1 MSYFELP
8 YPLITGNQGKAQ
20 SMQIHSHF
28 QPIVSL
34 THRRVVGYEAL
45 LRATHGANQ
54 PCSPLEAFNLAQL
67 ENRVEQFD
75 RQCIAKHLNN
85 FAQLQTENQWLFLN
99 LRSETIQPQNL
110 RSDLLE
116 KFLKRQGLGSERMV
130 LEILED
136 AVDDPVL
143 LQEFVEHYRQAGFL
157 IAIDDF
163 GTGQSNFDRIW
174 QLEPHIVK
182 LDRSMLVNARNNP
195 KRQRWLSRCVALL
208 RETGAL
214 VLLEGVET
222 EEDALLTLDSESDL
236 AQGFYFARPSPLGS
250 YQAPELA
257 ESIQSL
263 HQHALHGQLARR
275 HNQARKQ
282 RQLQNLMKQAA
293 TSLGHNQ
300 DFKVATQP
308 LQQHS
313 AIERIYLLD
322 AEGVQ
327 IVENLHPGGKK
338 STATATYAPLNQ
350 GAGALW
356 ARRSYFRNALEQPGQ
371 VQVSAPYLGLPD
383 ATLDI
388 TLSIAVTNTGGDHLW
403 VLCADLPAA
412 WLEN

>member
-1 MSYFELP
+1 MSHFELP
-8 YPLITGNQGKAQ
+8 FSLVTESQGPTQ
-20 SMQIHSHF
+20 SMQIKSHF

-45 LRATHGANQ
+45 LRATRASK

-75 RQCIAKHLNN
+75 RECIARHLTN
-85 FAQLQTENQWLFLN
+85 FGEMNTENQWLFMN
-99 LRSETIQPQNL
+99 LRSETINPRNL
-110 RSDLLE
+110 RSGLLD
-116 KFLKRQGLGSERMV
+116 KFLQRQGLGSERIV

-136 AVDDPVL
+136 AVKDPSL
-143 LQEFVEHYRQAGFL
+143 LQDFVQHYKEAGFL

-163 GTGQSNFDRIW
+163 GTGASNFDRIW

-182 LDRSMLVNARNNP
+182 LDRSMLVNARNSP
-195 KRQRWLSRCVALL
+195 RRQRWLSRCVALL

-222 EEDALLTLDSESDL
+222 EDDALLTLDSECDL
-236 AQGFYFARPSPLGS
+236 AQGFYFARPSPRGD
-250 YQAPELA
+250 YQTEQLA
-257 ESIQSL
+257 TSIQSL
-263 HQHALHGQLARR
+263 HQHALHGQLARQ
-275 HNQARKQ
+275 HTQARKQ
-282 RQLQNLMKQAA
+282 RTLQCLLKE
-293 TSLGHNQ
+293 TSKSLEQ
-300 DFKVATQP
+300 EIDFKTATQP
-308 LQQHS
+308 LQEHP

-327 IVENLHPGGKK
+327 IVENLHPGGAP
-338 STATATYAPLNQ
+338 TATPAYAPLNQ

-388 TLSIAVTNTGGDHLW
+388 TLSVALRGGTSGKLL
-403 VLCADLPAA
+403 VLCADLPAS
-412 WLEN
+412 WLENV

>member
-1 MSYFELP
+1 MSHFELP
-8 YPLITGNQGKAQ
+8 YHLITGIQGNPQ
-20 SMQIHSHF
+20 SMRINSHF

-45 LRATHGANQ
+45 LRATYDNNQ
-54 PCSPLEAFNLAQL
+54 PCSPVEAFNLAQL
-67 ENRVEQFD
+67 ENRIQQFD
-75 RQCIAKHLNN
+75 RQCIANHLNN
-85 FAQLQTENQWLFLN
+85 FAQLNSDNQWLFLN
-99 LRSETIQPQNL
+99 LRSETINPNNL

-116 KFLKRQGLGSERMV
+116 RFLKRQGLGSERMV

-136 AVDDPVL
+136 AVSDPVL
-143 LQEFVEHYRQAGFL
+143 LQEFVQHYKDAGFL

-182 LDRSMLVNARNNP
+182 LDRSMLVNARNSP
-195 KRQRWLSRCVALL
+195 RRQRWLSRCVALL

-222 EEDALLTLDSESDL
+222 EEDALLTLDSECDL
-236 AQGFYFARPSPLGS
+236 AQGFYFARPSPEGS
-250 YQAPELA
+250 YEEKALSQ
-257 ESIQSL
+257 SIQSL
-263 HQHALHGQLARR
+263 HQHTLHAQLQRQ
-275 HNQARKQ
+275 HTQARKQ
-282 RQLQNLMKQAA
+282 GTLQTLLKETAK
-293 TSLGHNQ
+293 SLEQ
-300 DFKVATQP
+300 DVDFKTATQP
-308 LQQHS
+308 LQAHA

-327 IVENLHPGGKK
+327 IVENLHPGGAPLP
-338 STATATYAPLNQ
+338 TPAYAPLNR

-356 ARRSYFRNALEQPGQ
+356 ARRSYFRDALENPGQ

-388 TLSIAVTNTGGDHLW
+388 TLSVAIYVGTSNRLL
-403 VLCADLPAA
+403 VLCADLPAS
-412 WLEN
+412 WLENY

>member
-1 MSYFELP
+1 MSHFELP
-8 YPLITGNQGKAQ
+8 FSLVTGSQGPAQ
-20 SMQIHSHF
+20 SMQIKSHF

-45 LRATHGANQ
+45 LRATRANQ

-75 RQCIAKHLNN
+75 RECIAQHLTHFGQMN
-85 FAQLQTENQWLFLN
+85 TENQWLFLN
-99 LRSETIQPQNL
+99 LRSETINPRNL
-110 RSDLLE
+110 RSNLLE

-136 AVDDPVL
+136 AVSDPAL
-143 LQEFVEHYRQAGFL
+143 LEDFVQHYREAGFL

-163 GTGQSNFDRIW
+163 GTGASNFDRIW

-182 LDRSMLVNARNNP
+182 LDRSMLVNARNSP
-195 KRQRWLSRCVALL
+195 RRQRWLSRCVALL

-222 EEDALLTLDSESDL
+222 EDDALLTLDSECDL
-236 AQGFYFARPSPLGS
+236 AQGFYFARPSPEGR
-250 YQAPELA
+250 YQAEELSG
-257 ESIQSL
+257 SIQSL
-263 HQHALHGQLARR
+263 HQHALHDQLARQ
-275 HNQARKQ
+275 HTQAKKQ
-282 RQLQNLMKQAA
+282 RTLQTLLKETAK
-293 TSLGHNQ
+293 SLEQ
-300 DFKVATQP
+300 EMDFKTATQP
-308 LQQHS
+308 LQDHP

-322 AEGVQ
+322 AEGIQ
-327 IVENLHPGGKK
+327 IVENLHPGGAP
-338 STATATYAPLNQ
+338 TATPAYAPLNQ

-383 ATLDI
+383 ATLDV
-388 TLSIAVTNTGGDHLW
+388 TLSVAIQGGASGKLL
-403 VLCADLPAA
+403 VLCADLPAS
-412 WLEN
+412 WLENV

>member
-8 YPLITGNQGKAQ
+8 FSLVTGSQGPSQ

-45 LRATHGANQ
+45 LRATQADR
-54 PCSPLEAFNLAQL
+54 PCTPMEAFNLALL

-75 RQCIAKHLNN
+75 RECIAKHLTS
-85 FAQLQTENQWLFLN
+85 FAGMDTDNQWLFLN
-99 LRSETIQPQNL
+99 LRSETINPSNL
-110 RSDLLE
+110 RSNLLE
-116 KFLKRQGLGSERMV
+116 RFLKRQGLGSQRMV

-136 AVDDPVL
+136 AVSDPGL
-143 LQEFVEHYRQAGFL
+143 LQEFVHHYKEAGFL

-163 GTGQSNFDRIW
+163 GTGASNFDRIW

-182 LDRSMLVNARNNP
+182 LDRSMLVNARNSP
-195 KRQRWLSRCVALL
+195 RRQRWLTRCVALL

-222 EEDALLTLDSESDL
+222 EDDALLTLDSECDL
-236 AQGFYFARPSPLGS
+236 AQGYYFARPSVQGH
-250 YQAPELA
+250 YQAEQLSQ
-257 ESIQSL
+257 SIQSL
-263 HQHALHGQLARR
+263 HQHALHGQLARQ
-275 HNQARKQ
+275 HSQAKKQ
-282 RQLQNLMKQAA
+282 RQLQTLVKETAKRLEQSVDFQA
-293 TSLGHNQ
+293 
-300 DFKVATQP
+300 ATQP
-308 LQQHS
+308 LQDHQ

-327 IVENLHPGGKK
+327 IVENLHPGG
-338 STATATYAPLNQ
+338 APLAKPAYSPLSQ

-356 ARRSYFRNALEQPGQ
+356 ARRSYFRQALEQPGQ

-383 ATLDI
+383 ATLDV
-388 TLSIAVTNTGGDHLW
+388 TLSVAIQGGASGKLL
-403 VLCADLPAA
+403 VLCIDLPAS
-412 WLEN
+412 WLENHD